1 VYLDY
6 LMHHMV
12 NLSLG
17 FALGFGLAI
26 RSGQLLWSFAGFAV
40 ATGWGLLSLHNDCRY
55 KAFFQRL
62 KSVSC
67 GYRVV
72 GGSGERPGPP
82 SSWPK
87 RGLGFL
93 SWPAL
98 KLCEPHIV
106 LFWLSALAIMALLVP
121 SLWIVSWQI
130 VTASMALLAPMLAGG
145 RITRAVTRGKVEAEF
160 DRWFNPLKAT
170 SGSDPGPCTVLQL
183 SQRSATHPASHSDHR
198 CKLDIPSG
206 RV

>member
-1 VYLDY
+1 
-6 LMHHMV
+6 
-12 NLSLG
+12 
-17 FALGFGLAI
+17 LGFGLAI

-55 KAFFQRL
+55 KAYFQRL

-67 GYRVV
+67 GYRVL
-72 GGSGERPGPP
+72 GGSRERPGPP

-98 KLCEPHIV
+98 KVCEPHIV
-106 LFWLSALAIMALLVP
+106 LLWLTALAIMALLVP
-121 SLWIVSWQI
+121 SLWIVCWQI
-130 VTASMALLAPMLAGG
+130 ATAIMALLAPLLAGG

-160 DRWFNPLKAT
+160 DRWFNPLEET
-170 SGSDPGPCTVLQL
+170 SGSDPGPYAVLQL
-183 SQRSATHPASHSDHR
+183 SRRSMTHTSSHSDHG
-198 CKLDIPSG
+198 CTLDIPSG